1 MAAIEDGQLMS
12 REAYNDAKAEIA
24 ARNEGLRQAPV
35 ATSDEDEEDYEE
47 EDSPQEDEASEG
59 TGGLI
64 QSMLAQAERQ
74 LEGGADGMDLPR
86 VPPKDEQ
93 GVEGEKRLTV
103 VLTPVQVP
111 GPTKPTT
118 PATSA
123 HGRRVMLTRVPSNA
137 PVLEGVTPAG
147 LETVSQEEREDSMIT
162 GSLTKV
168 DRKNSKRLA
177 KEMTQ
182 SQAPGGSGG

>member
-1 MAAIEDGQLMS
+1 MS

-24 ARNEGLRQAPV
+24 ALNEGLRQAPV

-59 TGGLI
+59 MVPRTGVELI
-64 QSMLAQAERQ
+64 QSMLAEAEPQ
-74 LEGGADGMDLPR
+74 LEGGADGTDLPR

-118 PATSA
+118 PATMPM
-123 HGRRVMLTRVPSNA
+123 G
-137 PVLEGVTPAG
+137 GG
-147 LETVSQEEREDSMIT
+147 LC
-162 GSLTKV
+162 
-168 DRKNSKRLA
+168 
-177 KEMTQ
+177 
-182 SQAPGGSGG
+182 